1 MNRVLIAAVLV
12 AACKRSHSDEA
23 RTGSASPPVAAPV
36 SAPPPRDGIE
46 KVAVTEGD
54 GARAAEIAT
63 RYMHA
68 MGTRDWAGACATR
81 PKSERDEMA
90 RIAGSCEKA
99 FAMIGEKQPVEM
111 MANVVATAVRRRGT
125 QWAVDFNQPGQ
136 ARPMGTL
143 IVTRDGDSWFVIDV
157 PDDQNF

>member
-12 AACKRSHSDEA
+12 AACKQSHSDEA
-23 RTGSASPPVAAPV
+23 RTGSSSPQVAAP
-36 SAPPPRDGIE
+36 APHDGE
-46 KVAVTEGD
+46 KIALNEGD
-54 GARAAEIAT
+54 GAGAAEIAT

-111 MANVVATAVRRRGT
+111 MANERRRNGC
-125 QWAVDFNQPGQ
+125 APPRH
-136 ARPMGTL
+136 AMGC
-143 IVTRDGDSWFVIDV
+143 
-157 PDDQNF
+157 